1 LKPLESRGVFAAIA
15 SDSHKLAFCF
25 PGQGTHYISM
35 GRFLYE
41 GNEGFKRVLDQVGDL
56 AKKSFDFDLLGH
68 IFGDENDE
76 SITKMLGTL
85 VGAQS
90 ALFAIELGMAA
101 VLDQL
106 NIVPDVMIGHSFG
119 EISALTVAGVWD
131 IETAF
136 KVVEARIRAAEQI
149 MSGGGPPMG
158 MMSLICSDYQRDAM
172 LSLVE
177 GKVMLTNINAP
188 GRFVLA
194 GLLDAVKQTVAVA
207 ESFGAEARLLPI
219 GAAFHSRF
227 MEPAREP
234 FRQALLKIPCSKPR
248 VPILS
253 TVTGD
258 YIDPEMVSAEFIAGH
273 LSGQFVTRLNLPRE
287 ISRLYKDGV
296 RNFLEVGPGWSMTK
310 MVSAILE
317 GRQFRTAPTLHP
329 KVGDE
334 ETFRRARAFLT
345 ALGYLK
351 SAAKRQNLPG
361 MFSPDFVEYLDTN
374 EPAVLALIEEV
385 HSRYLNKMQR
395 SAVRNAAPE
404 IPAAPKSADKPSPR
418 IEKPTVSPEK
428 KPAGKKVNARVWI
441 ERVREKLVAVTGY
454 PPEMLEEHLDLE
466 ADLGVDS
473 VQRAEIWLALT
484 TEHGLDSE
492 KRPTGVRT
500 IAQLGESFAKLS
512 GEGSGGSAENAPAPA
527 PATKSDNAETQPAS
541 DAAVWIER
549 VREKLVA
556 VTGYPPEMLEE
567 HLDLE
572 ADLGVDSVQRAE
584 IWLALTTEHGL
595 DSEKRPTGV
604 RTIAQL
610 GESFAKLSKNNSA
623 PLPDEGTSMQAR
635 EPAVEAEAGEDGPFL
650 FACSFEPF
658 LKTDFEPF
666 PCRKV
671 LAVIAGEDKS
681 AGLLKTRLG
690 KKDIAVQN
698 LDLENLL
705 CMDAGRAAL
714 KIGGCDTLVYLAH
727 NRLRDAGASLSDLRH
742 ALGKEIRELFAAF
755 KLLAPG
761 LAEHPSRVI
770 VPISQDGAFG
780 AVSDGRR
787 DLLGSFPAGF
797 VRSIAR
803 ELPECRFQLMDTGET
818 DWVDAIEKNI
828 DGVYKHSEIGIA
840 ETGRVRP
847 TLVRVAGPFDRRFPI
862 EKGDL
867 VLVTGG
873 ARGIVFECVLALAK
887 ETGCRLLLTGRT
899 LEPEGNPSWLEAM
912 PGDLVSVIREMEI
925 RLVREEGIGL
935 GKAKRIG
942 AQAKAQWELHRNL
955 KRLKQ
960 NSIDAEYHVCDV
972 SDAEMFGTFIKEIS
986 SREAIRGVV
995 HGAGVQ
1001 RSKLIGDIEES
1012 AVAVTVD
1019 TKIGAVLT
1027 MFENLDWSNVRF
1039 LAGFGSIT
1047 GLFGN
1052 AGQTDYALANDL
1064 LGWMISG
1071 IQSIHPHVHAQTIDW
1086 TAWVGAGMVT
1096 EEEAKRFA
1104 KTGLIPLHLD
1114 RGVRLFL
1121 DGTAGCAHQKLAAL
1135 NASAGFAAGR
1145 PVASHLVA
1153 ARPRALLMDGA
1164 DGQTADRINFSIE
1177 RDIYLRQHLVEMA
1190 PVVPGTFISEIFFE
1204 SLKDRRRDLC
1214 DIRFR
1219 RPILIREKDLDVEIM
1234 ANGESLMLLPAKHP
1248 KLGDKGLLNLSFATC
1263 RHAEPGMSKGAKLKF
1278 SKKDISA
1285 LEAAGDGAVG
1295 FYSLLDERFSH
1306 ALKTGPIFRGIR
1318 STTERGGMFLGA
1330 VSITDEALWSFAVP
1344 GKFVINPVLAD
1355 MAVQVACALAMK
1367 AHDVMAIPFEIG
1379 RLHVEGE
1386 TRDRDAVV
1394 ICSAVELGVDK
1405 TIVDLAVR
1413 EMDGRLVL
1421 SMDNLVLRTISK
1433 GKS

>member
-1 LKPLESRGVFAAIA
+1 
-15 SDSHKLAFCF
+15 
-25 PGQGTHYISM
+25 
-35 GRFLYE
+35 
-41 GNEGFKRVLDQVGDL
+41 
-56 AKKSFDFDLLGH
+56 
-68 IFGDENDE
+68 
-76 SITKMLGTL
+76 
-85 VGAQS
+85 
-90 ALFAIELGMAA
+90 
-101 VLDQL
+101 
-106 NIVPDVMIGHSFG
+106 
-119 EISALTVAGVWD
+119 
-131 IETAF
+131 
-136 KVVEARIRAAEQI
+136 
-149 MSGGGPPMG
+149 
-158 MMSLICSDYQRDAM
+158 
-172 LSLVE
+172 
-177 GKVMLTNINAP
+177 
-188 GRFVLA
+188 
-194 GLLDAVKQTVAVA
+194 
-207 ESFGAEARLLPI
+207 
-219 GAAFHSRF
+219 
-227 MEPAREP
+227 
-234 FRQALLKIPCSKPR
+234 
-248 VPILS
+248 
-253 TVTGD
+253 
-258 YIDPEMVSAEFIAGH
+258 
-273 LSGQFVTRLNLPRE
+273 
-287 ISRLYKDGV
+287 
-296 RNFLEVGPGWSMTK
+296 
-310 MVSAILE
+310 
-317 GRQFRTAPTLHP
+317 
-329 KVGDE
+329 
-334 ETFRRARAFLT
+334 
-345 ALGYLK
+345 
-351 SAAKRQNLPG
+351 
-361 MFSPDFVEYLDTN
+361 
-374 EPAVLALIEEV
+374 
-385 HSRYLNKMQR
+385 
-395 SAVRNAAPE
+395 
-404 IPAAPKSADKPSPR
+404 
-418 IEKPTVSPEK
+418 
-428 KPAGKKVNARVWI
+428 
-441 ERVREKLVAVTGY
+441 
-454 PPEMLEEHLDLE
+454 
-466 ADLGVDS
+466 
-473 VQRAEIWLALT
+473 
-484 TEHGLDSE
+484 
-492 KRPTGVRT
+492 
-500 IAQLGESFAKLS
+500 
-512 GEGSGGSAENAPAPA
+512 
-527 PATKSDNAETQPAS
+527 
-541 DAAVWIER
+541 
-549 VREKLVA
+549 
-556 VTGYPPEMLEE
+556 
-567 HLDLE
+567 
-572 ADLGVDSVQRAE
+572 
-584 IWLALTTEHGL
+584 
-595 DSEKRPTGV
+595 
-604 RTIAQL
+604 
-610 GESFAKLSKNNSA
+610 
-623 PLPDEGTSMQAR
+623 
-635 EPAVEAEAGEDGPFL
+635 
-650 FACSFEPF
+650 
-658 LKTDFEPF
+658 
-666 PCRKV
+666 
-671 LAVIAGEDKS
+671 
-681 AGLLKTRLG
+681 
-690 KKDIAVQN
+690 
-698 LDLENLL
+698 
-705 CMDAGRAAL
+705 
-714 KIGGCDTLVYLAH
+714 
-727 NRLRDAGASLSDLRH
+727 
-742 ALGKEIRELFAAF
+742 
-755 KLLAPG
+755 
-761 LAEHPSRVI
+761 
-770 VPISQDGAFG
+770 
-780 AVSDGRR
+780 
-787 DLLGSFPAGF
+787 
-797 VRSIAR
+797 
-803 ELPECRFQLMDTGET
+803 
-818 DWVDAIEKNI
+818 
-828 DGVYKHSEIGIA
+828 
-840 ETGRVRP
+840 
-847 TLVRVAGPFDRRFPI
+847 
-862 EKGDL
+862 
-867 VLVTGG
+867 
-873 ARGIVFECVLALAK
+873 
-887 ETGCRLLLTGRT
+887 
-899 LEPEGNPSWLEAM
+899 
-912 PGDLVSVIREMEI
+912 
-925 RLVREEGIGL
+925 
-935 GKAKRIG
+935 
-942 AQAKAQWELHRNL
+942 
-955 KRLKQ
+955 
-960 NSIDAEYHVCDV
+960 
-972 SDAEMFGTFIKEIS
+972 MFGTFIKEIS